1 MTHRD
6 GHPLDRRR
14 FLRAAGGALAASVAP
29 WKAPDALRIAVRRW
43 EGYDTAIVV
52 DALGG
57 LEAPPGQWGE
67 LTPDALTELRRSG
80 VTAVNVTIG
89 PVGAGD
95 DLFERA
101 ANDVDRWRDRMARH
115 SARLKQIRTAADIVA
130 AKADGRLGV
139 IFGFQ
144 DAAML
149 EGRLDRLGLF
159 YEAGV
164 RVIQLTY
171 NRRNELGDGSL
182 EAENQ
187 GLTDFGHD
195 VVARMNELGLLVD
208 LSHCGQRTTAEA
220 IRASQGPVA
229 ITHSGCAALS
239 ALPRNKTDAD
249 LRALADRG
257 GVAGIYFMPFLKEI
271 GQPHAEDVVRHL
283 EHAIDT
289 CGEDHVGV
297 GTDGSIMPV
306 ELNEAYRAR
315 IRAEIATRRA
325 AGISAP
331 GETDDIVP
339 LIPDLNDARRLE
351 RLADLLSVR
360 GHSDARIEKVL
371 GGNFLRLMREVWGG

>member
-6 GHPLDRRR
+6 GHSLDRRR

-29 WKAPDALRIAVRRW
+29 WKAPEALRIAVRRW

-67 LTPDALTELRRSG
+67 LTPAVLTELRRSG

-101 ANDVDRWRDRMARH
+101 ASDVDRWRDRMARH

-159 YEAGV
+159 HDAGV

-182 EAENQ
+182 EAENH

-249 LRALADRG
+249 LRSLADRG

-271 GQPHAEDVVRHL
+271 GQSHAEDVVRHL